1 MTDSAVEADFAAR
14 EDGIAVVNSA
24 GTRASTAAED
34 SMEVRASA
42 AVTGSTAVAGSM
54 AEEASTAE
62 VAAGFMAEV
71 AAPTAEVAAP
81 TVAAGPMGEATGNCY
96 NMLHSHVNG
105 WQRMLPAVFLFLF
118 PTPDPNF

>member
-71 AAPTAEVAAP
+71 AAPT
-81 TVAAGPMGEATGNCY
+81 VAAGPMGEATGNCY